1 MTYFKN
7 MIYKKYLIYLVII
20 GIIGFGFYKKVYIP
34 KHTFKTIHASSG
46 DMAVKVNGV
55 GNIGA
60 KEIYKIGSIYGGK
73 VSLFTIN
80 EGDFI
85 KKGDLVAKIDS
96 IDLSNKIFEQEA
108 NIKKLQSDIK
118 ALRIDKKSAI
128 AIYDYHEGIFK
139 KNEALFKRNVITE
152 HDFQKLK
159 TDRDVAKFSINSL
172 SLKIDSFYSQIA
184 QIDENTK
191 GLKERLARYTILA
204 PIDGYVTKKLIANF
218 AIINANQTLIEIVQP
233 KDVWVETHID
243 TRISGNVKVGD
254 LAMIKLRSSNIEY
267 KGKVTNINPV
277 NNSVTNEREIDV
289 SFDKLPIPFYLE
301 EQAIVDIKI
310 KQLKNIIKVP
320 TSALTFYKQKDGVWI
335 VKDGIVKFKAL
346 KILAYNDKSAATK
359 ELTTSDT
366 LVISDPRKQ
375 SLSNG
380 MKIYND

>member
-73 VSLFTIN
+73 VLSFNIN

-85 KKGDLVAKIDS
+85 KKGDLIAKIDS
-96 IDLSNKIFEQEA
+96 IDLSNKISEQEA

-118 ALRIDKKSAI
+118 ALKMDKQSAI
-128 AIYDYHEGIFK
+128 ALYDYHEGIFQ
-139 KNEALFKRNVITE
+139 KNEELFKKNVITE
-152 HDFQKLK
+152 HDFKKLK
-159 TDRDVAKFSINSL
+159 TDRNVAKFSVNSL

-184 QIDENTK
+184 QIDANTK
-191 GLKERLARYTILA
+191 GLKERLSRYTILA
-204 PIDGYVTKKLIANF
+204 PVDGYVTKKLISNF
-218 AIINANQTLIEIVQP
+218 AIINSNQTLIEIVNP

-243 TRISGNVKVGD
+243 TRISGDVKVGD
-254 LAMIKLRSSNIEY
+254 VVMIKLRSSNIEY
-267 KGKVTNINPV
+267 KGKVANIKPV

-289 SFDKLPIPFYLE
+289 SFDKLPLPFYLE
-301 EQAIVDIKI
+301 EQAIVDINI
-310 KQLKNIIKVP
+310 KQLKNIVKVP

-366 LVISDPRKQ
+366 LVIPDPRKKP
-375 SLSNG
+375 LFNG
-380 MKIYND
+380 VKIYND

>member
-80 EGDFI
+80 EGNFI

>member
-1 MTYFKN
+1 MTFLKN
-7 MIYKKYLIYLVII
+7 FNKKYLIYITII
-20 GIIGFGFYKKVYIP
+20 ILIGFGFYKKIYIP

-60 KEIYKIGSIYGGK
+60 KEIYKIGSVYGGK
-73 VSLFTIN
+73 VLSFTIN

-96 IDLSNKIFEQEA
+96 IDLNDKISEQKA

-118 ALRIDKKSAI
+118 ALKMDKQSAI
-128 AIYDYHEGIFK
+128 ALYDYHEAIFQ

-152 HDFQKLK
+152 HDFIKLK
-159 TDRDVAKFSINSL
+159 TDRDIAQFSINSL

-184 QIDENTK
+184 QIDANTK

-204 PIDGYVTKKLIANF
+204 PVDGYVTKKLIANF
-218 AIINANQTLIEIVQP
+218 AIINANQTLIEIVNP

-243 TRISGNVKVGD
+243 TRISGDVKVGD
-254 LAMIKLRSSNIEY
+254 LAVIKLRSSNIEY
-267 KGKVTNINPV
+267 KGKVVNIRPV

-289 SFDKLPIPFYLE
+289 SFDNLPLPFYLE
-301 EQAIVDIKI
+301 EQAIVDINI
-310 KQLKNIIKVP
+310 EQLKNIVKVP

-335 VKDGIVKFKAL
+335 VKEGVVTFKAL
-346 KILAYNDKSAATK
+346 KILAYNNKSAATE

-366 LVISDPRKQ
+366 LVIPDPRKQ

>member
-1 MTYFKN
+1 MIFLKN
-7 MIYKKYLIYLVII
+7 FNKKYLIYTTII
-20 GIIGFGFYKKVYIP
+20 ILIGFGFYKKIYIP
-34 KHTFKTIHASSG
+34 KHTFKTIHPSSG

-60 KEIYKIGSIYGGK
+60 KEIYKIGSVYGGK
-73 VSLFTIN
+73 VLSFTIN

-85 KKGDLVAKIDS
+85 KKGDLVAKIDP
-96 IDLSNKIFEQEA
+96 IDLSNKISEQEA
-108 NIKKLQSDIK
+108 NIEKLQSELK
-118 ALRIDKKSAI
+118 ALKIDKQSAI
-128 AIYDYHEGIFK
+128 ALYDYHEDVFEKNEVLFK
-139 KNEALFKRNVITE
+139 KNSITE
-152 HDFQKLK
+152 HDFKKLK

-184 QIDENTK
+184 QIDANTK

-254 LAMIKLRSSNIEY
+254 VAMIKLRSSNIEH
-267 KGKVTNINPV
+267 KGKVANIKPV

-289 SFDKLPIPFYLE
+289 SFDNLPLPFYLE

-310 KQLKNIIKVP
+310 KQLKNIVKVP
-320 TSALTFYKQKDGVWI
+320 TAALTFYKEKDGVWI
-335 VKDGIVKFKAL
+335 VKKGVVKFKAL
-346 KILAYNDKSAATK
+346 KILAVNDKSAATK
-359 ELTTSDT
+359 ELTTSDR
-366 LVISDPRKQ
+366 LVIPDPRKKP
-375 SLSNG
+375 LSNG
-380 MKIYND
+380 MKILQ

>member
-7 MIYKKYLIYLVII
+7 TIYKKYLIYTVII
-20 GIIGFGFYKKVYIP
+20 GLIGFGFYKKVYIP
-34 KHTFKTIHASSG
+34 KHTFKTIHPSSG

-60 KEIYKIGSIYGGK
+60 KDIYKIGSVYGGK
-73 VSLFTIN
+73 VFSLTID

-96 IDLSNKIFEQEA
+96 IDLSNKISEQEA
-108 NIKKLQSDIK
+108 NIKKFQSDIK
-118 ALRIDKKSAI
+118 ALKIDKQSAI
-128 AIYDYHEGIFK
+128 ALYDYHEGIFK

-152 HDFQKLK
+152 HDFLKLK
-159 TDRDVAKFSINSL
+159 TDRDVAQFSINSL

-184 QIDENTK
+184 QIDANTR

-204 PIDGYVTKKLIANF
+204 PVDGYVTKKLISNF

-243 TRISGNVKVGD
+243 TRISGNVKVGNT
-254 LAMIKLRSSNIEY
+254 AMIKLRSSNIAY
-267 KGKVTNINPV
+267 KGKVANIKPV

-289 SFDKLPIPFYLE
+289 GFDTLPLPFYLE

-310 KQLKNIIKVP
+310 KQLKNIVKVP

-335 VKDGIVKFKAL
+335 VKEGVVKFKAL

-366 LVISDPRKQ
+366 LVIPDPRKK

>member
-7 MIYKKYLIYLVII
+7 TIYKKYLIYTVII
-20 GIIGFGFYKKVYIP
+20 GLIGFGFYKKVYIP
-34 KHTFKTIHASSG
+34 KHTFKTIHPSSG

-60 KEIYKIGSIYGGK
+60 KEIYKIGSVYGGK
-73 VSLFTIN
+73 VLAFTIN
-80 EGDFI
+80 EGDLI

-96 IDLSNKIFEQEA
+96 IDLNDKILEQEA
-108 NIKKLQSDIK
+108 NIDKLQSDIK
-118 ALRIDKKSAI
+118 ALKIDKQSAI
-128 AIYDYHEGIFK
+128 ALYEYHKGVFEKNEVLFK
-139 KNEALFKRNVITE
+139 KNSITE
-152 HDFQKLK
+152 HDFKKLK
-159 TDRDVAKFSINSL
+159 TDRDIAQFSINSL
-172 SLKIDSFYSQIA
+172 SSKIDSFYSQIV
-184 QIDENTK
+184 QIDANTK

-204 PIDGYVTKKLIANF
+204 PVDGYVTKKLIANF

-254 LAMIKLRSSNIEY
+254 LAVIKLRSSNIKY
-267 KGKVTNINPV
+267 RGKVANIKPV

-289 SFDKLPIPFYLE
+289 SFDNLPLPFYLE

-310 KQLKNIIKVP
+310 KQLKNILKVP

-335 VKDGIVKFKAL
+335 VKEGVVTFKAL
-346 KILAYNDKSAATK
+346 KILAYNNKSAATQ
-359 ELTTSDT
+359 ELTANDT
-366 LVISDPRKQ
+366 LVIPDPRKK

-380 MKIYND
+380 MKILQ

>member
-1 MTYFKN
+1 MTFLKN
-7 MIYKKYLIYLVII
+7 FNKKYLIYITII
-20 GIIGFGFYKKVYIP
+20 ILIGFGFYKKIYIP
-34 KHTFKTIHASSG
+34 KHTFKTIYASSG

-60 KEIYKIGSIYGGK
+60 KEIYKIGSVYGGK

-85 KKGDLVAKIDS
+85 KKGDLVAKIDP
-96 IDLSNKIFEQEA
+96 IDLSNKISEQEA
-108 NIKKLQSDIK
+108 NIEKLQSELK
-118 ALRIDKKSAI
+118 ALKIDKQSAI
-128 AIYDYHEGIFK
+128 ALYDYHEDVFEKNEVLFK
-139 KNEALFKRNVITE
+139 KNSITE
-152 HDFQKLK
+152 HDFKKLK

-184 QIDENTK
+184 QIDANTK

-204 PIDGYVTKKLIANF
+204 PVDGYVTKKLIANF

-267 KGKVTNINPV
+267 KGKVANIRPV

-289 SFDKLPIPFYLE
+289 SFDKLPLPFYLE

-310 KQLKNIIKVP
+310 KQLKNIVKVP
-320 TSALTFYKQKDGVWI
+320 TSALTFYKEKDGVWI
-335 VKDGIVKFKAL
+335 VKEGVVTFKAL
-346 KILAYNDKSAATK
+346 KILAYNNKSAATE
-359 ELTTSDT
+359 ELTENDT
-366 LVISDPRKQ
+366 LVIPDPRKK
-375 SLSNG
+375 SLYNG
-380 MKIYND
+380 MKILQ